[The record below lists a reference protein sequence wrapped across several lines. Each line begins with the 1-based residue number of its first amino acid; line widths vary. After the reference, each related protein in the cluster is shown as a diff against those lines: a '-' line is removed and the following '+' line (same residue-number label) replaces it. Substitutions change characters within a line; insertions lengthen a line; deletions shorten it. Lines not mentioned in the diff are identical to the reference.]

1 MILRIEEM
9 QNACGKILAAVD
21 SNNLSILTETL
32 QIKTEGR
39 NLYVSVTNREYF
51 AKVRI
56 EIDSDVDF
64 HATVNANL
72 FLKLISQ
79 ITTDTIEMN
88 IVENSLVLKGNGTY
102 KLPLIYDGDKLLE
115 LPEIK
120 IFNPTVNFVIKS
132 ETLLSILQYNSK
144 EITKSKDS
152 ITKPIQ
158 KLYYMDENGA
168 VTFTTG
174 ACVNSFTLEQPV
186 KVLLNDRL
194 VKLFKLFKGEKVTF
208 TLGYDAISDDIIQTK
223 VKFETTDVTITA
235 ILSCDDSMLRQF
247 PVNAVRGRADAS
259 YPYSINM
266 NREQLIQT
274 INRLMLFTTS
284 NNGKEIVKPNSTF
297 EFKKDSVVIYDVKK
311 ENKEEIYYTNTS
323 CNIDDAYVAILD
335 LKDLRATLETCSE
348 QYVTLNFGD
357 GAAVVLVRG
366 MIKNVIPECRIN

>member
-9 QNACGKILAAVD
+9 QSACSKILAAVD

-39 NLYVSVTNREYF
+39 SLYISVTNREYF

-56 EIDSDVDF
+56 EIDSDIDF

-72 FLKLISQ
+72 FLKLVSQ

-88 IVENSLVLKGNGTY
+88 VVDNSLVLKGNGTY
-102 KLPLIYDGDKLLE
+102 KLPLIFDGESLLE
-115 LPEIK
+115 LPEIT
-120 IFNPTVNFVIKS
+120 ISNPTVNFVINS

-144 EITKSKDS
+144 EITKGS
-152 ITKPIQ
+152 ISKPIQ
-158 KLYYMDENGA
+158 KLYYMDEEGA

-174 ACVNSFTLEQPV
+174 ACVNSFTLEKPV

-194 VKLFKLFKGEKVTF
+194 VKLFKLFKGESVQF
-208 TLGYDAISDDIIQTK
+208 TLGYDAITDEIIQTK
-223 VKFETTDVTITA
+223 VKFESGDVTITA

-247 PVNAVRGRADAS
+247 PVNAVRGRANS
-259 YPYSINM
+259 EYPYSINM
-266 NREQLIQT
+266 NRENLIQT

-284 NNGKEIVKPNSTF
+284 SNGKEIVKPNSTF

-323 CNIDDAYVAILD
+323 CNIEDVYSAIFD
-335 LKDLRATLETCSE
+335 LNDLRSTLETCSE

-357 GAAVVLVRG
+357 GQAAVLVRG
-366 MIKNVIPECRIN
+366 NIKNVIPECRIN

>member
-1 MILRIEEM
+1 MVKFMKYSISLALLLFLLTSCGGVRKNAEYYLEQSKCYYAAGNDTLALTMLDSVAILFPKEIENRRIADTLRWEIQM
-9 QNACGKILAAVD
+9 KQCVTSIPMLD
-21 SNNLSILTETL
+21 SVIEIAQYKLDSLVKFFKFYKDTLYQDIGTYEHRILT
-32 QIKTEGR
+32 TER
-39 NLYVSVTNREYF
+39 NTSRCYLKPSV
-51 AKVRI
+51 
-56 EIDSDVDF
+56 
-64 HATVNANL
+64 
-72 FLKLISQ
+72 
-79 ITTDTIEMN
+79 
-88 IVENSLVLKGNGTY
+88 
-102 KLPLIYDGDKLLE
+102 
-115 LPEIK
+115 
-120 IFNPTVNFVIKS
+120 
-132 ETLLSILQYNSK
+132 
-144 EITKSKDS
+144 
-152 ITKPIQ
+152 
-158 KLYYMDENGA
+158 DENGA

-323 CNIDDAYVAILD
+323 CNIEDAYVAIFD
-335 LKDLRATLETCSE
+335 LNDLRATLETCSE

-357 GAAVVLVRG
+357 GQAAVLVRG
-366 MIKNVIPECRIN
+366 NIKNVIPECRVN

>member
-9 QNACGKILAAVD
+9 QNACSKILAAVD

-32 QIKTEGR
+32 QIKTEGK
-39 NLYVSVTNREYF
+39 NLYISVTNREYF
-51 AKVRI
+51 ARVRI
-56 EIDSDVDF
+56 DIDAEVDF

-72 FLKLISQ
+72 FLKLVSQ

-88 IVENSLVLKGNGTY
+88 VVENCLVLKGNGTY
-102 KLPLIYDGDKLLE
+102 KLPLIFDGEALLE

-120 IFNPTVNFVIKS
+120 INNATVNFVINS

-144 EITKSKDS
+144 EITKGS

-158 KLYYMDENGA
+158 KLYYMDEEGA

-194 VKLFKLFKGEKVTF
+194 VKLFKLFKGEKVNF

-223 VKFETTDVTITA
+223 VRFESGDVSITA

-247 PVNAVRGRADAS
+247 PVNAVRGRANAE

-274 INRLMLFTTS
+274 INRLMLFTTT

-323 CNIDDAYVAILD
+323 CNIDDAYVAIFDLND
-335 LKDLRATLETCSE
+335 LKATLETCSE

-357 GAAVVLVRG
+357 SQAAVLVRG
-366 MIKNVIPECRIN
+366 SIKNVIPECRIN

>member
-9 QNACGKILAAVD
+9 QNACSKILAAVD

-39 NLYVSVTNREYF
+39 NLYISVTNREYF

-115 LPEIK
+115 LPEIN
-120 IFNPTVNFVIKS
+120 IYNPTVNFVIKS

-144 EITKSKDS
+144 EITKGS

-174 ACVNSFTLEQPV
+174 ACVNSFTLDQPV

-311 ENKEEIYYTNTS
+311 ENKELLLAINKV
-323 CNIDDAYVAILD
+323 IDRLKSEGKIDEYV
-335 LKDLRATLETCSE
+335 
-348 QYVTLNFGD
+348 LNHT
-357 GAAVVLVRG
+357 
-366 MIKNVIPECRIN
+366 EE

>member
-9 QNACGKILAAVD
+9 QNACSKILAAVD

-32 QIKTEGR
+32 QIKTEGK
-39 NLYVSVTNREYF
+39 NLFISVTNREYF

-56 EIDSDVDF
+56 EIDSDTDF

-88 IVENSLVLKGNGTY
+88 LVDNSLVLKGNGTY
-102 KLPLIYDGDKLLE
+102 KLPLIFDGDKLLE
-115 LPEIK
+115 LPQIN
-120 IFNPTVNFVIKS
+120 IYNPTVNFVINS
-132 ETLLSILQYNSK
+132 EVLLSILQYNSK
-144 EITKSKDS
+144 EITKGS

-174 ACVNSFTLEQPV
+174 ACVNNFTLEQPV

-223 VKFETTDVTITA
+223 VKFETNDVTITA

-247 PVNAVRGRADAS
+247 PVNAVRGRADAA
-259 YPYSINM
+259 YPHSINM

-323 CNIDDAYVAILD
+323 CNIEDTYVAILD
-335 LKDLRATLETCSE
+335 LNDLRATLETCSE

-357 GAAVVLVRG
+357 GQAVVLVRG
-366 MIKNVIPECRIN
+366 NIKNVIPECRIN